1 MWSVY
6 AVSATGSTGNDACQ
20 DFMTEA
26 PHTHHGFFAFRTPTV
41 VAPFVASI
49 ANEERAEGRVMNTEG
64 RIMNT
69 GRTGSI
75 LLGLLVATVV
85 AALPASAQDRK
96 EAEVLL
102 QAAVHVEL
110 VEGDLE
116 RAIQLYQEIVAKNGN
131 NHAVAAAALVNLG
144 RSYEK
149 LGSSE
154 ARRAYERVLRDYVD
168 QREQVAVARARL
180 AALRRPTRTAAPSGV
195 VVRQVWAG
203 PGVDAYGAP
212 SSDGRYLTFVDWST
226 GDLAIRDMAAGENR
240 RLTNKGS
247 WSESAENAQF
257 SVLSPDGEQVAYAWF
272 NEDLL
277 YDLRL
282 VGIDG
287 SKPRVLYRDDEVEYL
302 QPAGWSPDGTHI
314 LALLSRKDRTN
325 QIAWVSAMDGSV
337 QVVKTL
343 DRRNG
348 LNMSLSPDG
357 RYIAYDF
364 PPAERAPARDIFLLS
379 TDGSRE
385 TPLVE
390 HPANDRFP
398 MWAPDGESIVFGSDR
413 AGSLDAWVIQVVDGR
428 PQGSPQVV
436 KQDIGRVSRMMGF
449 TRNGAL
455 YYGKMSWV
463 STGDVYTAT
472 LDFAAG
478 EPSVPPTP
486 VSERFVGSNIAPD
499 WSPDGEYLV
508 YVSRRGAPG
517 SRSQIMAIRTLETG
531 RERELPLPVTQLVTR
546 PRWSPDGAAFLVVGR
561 DSKAHYGLYRIDA
574 EAGDATPIVQFE
586 PGVLILWAAWALDGR
601 AVFYLR
607 ADPIA
612 KVLAIVRRDLDT
624 GQERNVEGVPA
635 WSVEVALS
643 PDGRQLALIVFNQ
656 EPATAALMVMPAAGG
671 EPRELLR
678 VEAPELIKGGM
689 WEDGL
694 AWAADGRH
702 VLFGK
707 FRVDD
712 QEQIV
717 EWWRIPV
724 EGGEAQKI
732 GLAMANLR
740 DVRVHPDGQR
750 IAFTA
755 GKFINEVW
763 VMEHFLPE
771 RE

>member
-1 MWSVY
+1 
-6 AVSATGSTGNDACQ
+6 
-20 DFMTEA
+20 
-26 PHTHHGFFAFRTPTV
+26 
-41 VAPFVASI
+41 
-49 ANEERAEGRVMNTEG
+49 MNAEG

-75 LLGLLVATVV
+75 LLGLLVAIMV
-85 AALPASAQDRK
+85 AAPPASAQDPK
-96 EAEVLL
+96 EAEILL

-131 NHAVAAAALVNLG
+131 NRAVAAAALVNLG

-154 ARRAYERVLRDYVD
+154 ARKAYERVLRDYVD

-180 AALRRPTRTAAPSGV
+180 AALRRPTRAAAPSGV
-195 VVRQVWAG
+195 VVRQVWTG

-247 WSESAENAQF
+247 WSESAENAQV

-272 NEDLL
+272 NEDGFF
-277 YDLRL
+277 DLRL
-282 VGIDG
+282 VGFDG
-287 SKPRVLYRDDEVEYL
+287 SNPRVLYRDDEVDYL
-302 QPAGWSPDGTHI
+302 EPAAWSPDGTHI
-314 LALLSRKDRTN
+314 LALLNRKDRTN
-325 QIAWVSAMDGSV
+325 QIVWVSALDGSV

-343 DRRNG
+343 DRR

-390 HPANDRFP
+390 HPANDRVP
-398 MWAPDGESIVFGSDR
+398 MWAPDGKSIVFGSDR
-413 AGSLDAWVIQVVDGR
+413 AGSLDVWVIQVVDGR

-455 YYGKMSWV
+455 YYGKMGWV

-486 VSERFVGSNIAPD
+486 VSQRFVGSNIAPD

-508 YVSRRGAPG
+508 YVSRRGASG
-517 SRSQIMAIRTLETG
+517 SRSQIMVIRTLETG
-531 RERELPLPVTQLVTR
+531 QERELPLPVTQLVTR

-561 DSKAHYGLYRIDA
+561 DSTAHYGLYRIDA
-574 EAGDATPIVQFE
+574 EAGEATPIVQFE
-586 PGVLILWAAWALDGR
+586 PGVLIFWAAWAPDGR

-612 KVLAIVRRDLDT
+612 KALAIVRRDLDT
-624 GQERNVEGVPA
+624 GQERSVEGVPA
-635 WSVEVALS
+635 ISLDVALS
-643 PDGRQLALIVFNQ
+643 PDGRQLALIVQNW
-656 EPATAALMVMPAAGG
+656 ELATAALMVMPAAGG

-678 VEAPELIKGGM
+678 VEEPEHIKRGH
-689 WEDGL
+689 WQDGL

-707 FRVDD
+707 YRVDD

-755 GKFINEVW
+755 GKFTNEVW
-763 VMEHFLPE
+763 VIEHFLPE